1 MLAVCTR
8 SLTDTGATDEA
19 ISPSLAGQQAP
30 SLTCASSTQLGSAA
44 ADTGASAAGKTP
56 FMAITFDIAI
66 SVAAL
71 GGARA
76 RALQG
81 ADDALGVASVLGGGP
96 VPAVLSPQ
104 QRALLQAIVA
114 LSAGL
119 QLPAPNSSGVTPD
132 SAFGGQMRPWLAQL
146 GDPAVDV
153 FPAQVLL
160 NGLPYYNLQG
170 TNMLALRAALAAAPA
185 TASPSSASGGS
196 PSGNNFS
203 IAAIASGAGGV
214 LVLEALLIAAAVFLR
229 RRSLAPKRL
238 PARAVTSLRS
248 VRPVASCSAERAVA
262 ADAASLEV
270 NPLHLPPAAASR
282 SAGESRAAAA
292 ASTRIIVSPLS
303 VVADAKMLAAAR
315 ASVADGVVNPMHKT
329 TDASG
334 GAQAGGADS
343 NRPLSQALLAASL
356 AAGTRTP
363 RPSIGKTRAAS
374 LRIIPSPL
382 ASGKEEAAVREADNT
397 AVIPVRV
404 QASSSVDAGT
414 SSSGGHEHAAQRTS
428 ALAPSSAHIAR
439 DGGLPTSVAEV
450 GGPDTSALAADLAPS
465 PRAAVPKQ
473 RVTLS
478 PLSAVTEEAI
488 DADIIAADNAGEP
501 GGSAPD
507 ALTRVPA

>member
-8 SLTDTGATDEA
+8 SLTDTGAADEA

-56 FMAITFDIAI
+56 FMTITFDIAI

-96 VPAVLSPQ
+96 VPAALSPQ

-185 TASPSSASGGS
+185 TASPSAASGGS
-196 PSGNNFS
+196 PSGNFS

-248 VRPVASCSAERAVA
+248 VRPVASSSAERAVA

-315 ASVADGVVNPMHKT
+315 ASAADGVVNPMHKT

-343 NRPLSQALLAASL
+343 NRPLPQALLAASL

-374 LRIIPSPL
+374 SRIIPSPL
-382 ASGKEEAAVREADNT
+382 ASGKEEAAVREADNA
-397 AVIPVRV
+397 AVIPVRA

-439 DGGLPTSVAEV
+439 DGGLPASVAEV
-450 GGPDTSALAADLAPS
+450 GGPDTSAMAADMAPS
-465 PRAAVPKQ
+465 PRAGVPKQ

-488 DADIIAADNAGEP
+488 DADINAADNAGEP